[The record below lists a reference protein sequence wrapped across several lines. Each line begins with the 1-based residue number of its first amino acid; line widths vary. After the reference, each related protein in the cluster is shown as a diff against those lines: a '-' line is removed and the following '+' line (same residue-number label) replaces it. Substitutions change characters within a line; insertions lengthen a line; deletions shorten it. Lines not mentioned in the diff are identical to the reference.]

1 MTETVADEGGSV
13 GAGMSD
19 EEYFS
24 SYEDVQ
30 VRLPN
35 ANTFIFII
43 GIIIIIITIS

>member
-1 MTETVADEGGSV
+1 MTEVVADEGGSV

-30 VRLPN
+30 VRKGE
-35 ANTFIFII
+35 TDREVVV
-43 GIIIIIITIS
+43 